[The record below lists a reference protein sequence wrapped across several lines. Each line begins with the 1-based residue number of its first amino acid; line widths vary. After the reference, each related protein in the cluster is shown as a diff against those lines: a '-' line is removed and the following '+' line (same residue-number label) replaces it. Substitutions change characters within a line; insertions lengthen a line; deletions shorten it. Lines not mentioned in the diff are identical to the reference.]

1 MADCQPLF
9 ETFSHGQ
16 LNLRN
21 RIVMAPMTR
30 YASPQGVP
38 TAEVC
43 DYYRRRAIGG
53 VGLVITEGV
62 GINRRSASRDP
73 NVPNFFGR
81 RALQNWRKVVAAV
94 HSGGAE
100 IAPQLW
106 HVGASPPND
115 PNWEEPERESPSGFF
130 GKGVERGQPMTSH
143 AIAGTIEAY
152 AAAASEAK
160 RMGCAAVELH
170 GAHGY
175 LIDQFFWE
183 ITNRRSDAYGGIS
196 IAERTRFAV
205 ETVRAIRHVVG
216 KDFPIIFRL
225 SQWKI
230 SDYAARNARTP
241 KELEQWLQPL
251 ADAGVDIFHC
261 SQRRFWEPEFE
272 GSSLN
277 LAGWAKKVTGCPTI
291 TVGSV
296 GLSGAFLDPD
306 TLPEISAAP
315 LDELLTRLDRKEF
328 DLVAIGRALI
338 SDPQWARKIEAGEVD
353 RLRPYNAADLKR
365 LY

>member
-1 MADCQPLF
+1 MADFRLLF
-9 ETFSHGQ
+9 EPFSNGK

-30 YASPQGVP
+30 YASADGIP
-38 TAEVC
+38 TKEVA
-43 DYYRRRAIGG
+43 DYYRRRAEGE

-62 GINRRSASRDP
+62 GIDRRSASRDP
-73 NVPNFFGR
+73 SVPNFFGR
-81 RALQNWRKVVAAV
+81 RALENWRKVVAAV
-94 HSGGAE
+94 HSCGAE

-106 HVGASPPND
+106 HVGASPPKD
-115 PNWEEPERESPSGFF
+115 PDWDEPVRESPSGIF
-130 GKGVERGQPMTSH
+130 GEGIERGQAMDEA

-152 AAAASEAK
+152 ASAAEETK
-160 RMGCAAVELH
+160 RMGCGAVELH

-183 ITNRRSDAYGGIS
+183 VTNRRNDPYGGSS
-196 IAERTRFAV
+196 IAERSRFAV
-205 ETVRAIRHVVG
+205 ETVKAIRSRVG
-216 KDFPIIFRL
+216 ENFPIIFRL

-230 SDYAARNARTP
+230 PDYAAKNAQTP
-241 KELEQWLQPL
+241 QELEQWLAPL

-272 GSSLN
+272 GSPLN

-296 GLSGAFLDPD
+296 GLSEAFLDPD
-306 TLPEISAAP
+306 ARPEIATAP
-315 LDELLTRLDRKEF
+315 LDDLLARLEREEF

-338 SDPQWARKIEAGEVD
+338 SDPQWARKVKAGQTN
-353 RLRPYNAADLKR
+353 LLIPYNAADLQR